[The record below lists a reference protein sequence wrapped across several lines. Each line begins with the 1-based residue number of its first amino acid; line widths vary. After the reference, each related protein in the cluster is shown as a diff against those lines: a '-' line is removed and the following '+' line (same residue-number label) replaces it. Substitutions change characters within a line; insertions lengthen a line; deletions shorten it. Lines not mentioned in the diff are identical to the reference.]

1 LADTISKAQRQNKSL
16 AKKITKENNK
26 GNPKRFSTQSKEDA
40 GGASSSKRENNVM
53 KKMVHRFCLA
63 M

>member
-1 LADTISKAQRQNKSL
+1 MLNKFFRQVKS
-16 AKKITKENNK
+16 
-26 GNPKRFSTQSKEDA
+26 DA
-40 GGASSSKRENNVM
+40 GGASLFKRENNVM